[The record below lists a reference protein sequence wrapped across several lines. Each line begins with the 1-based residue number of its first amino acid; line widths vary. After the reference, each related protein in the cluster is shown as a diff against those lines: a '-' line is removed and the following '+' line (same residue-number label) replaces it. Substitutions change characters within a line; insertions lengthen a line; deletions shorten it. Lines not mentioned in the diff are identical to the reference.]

1 MGIGDALGKLGDLN
15 KLRQQAMQM
24 QKNLAVQ
31 QVVVEENGVKV
42 VMSGDQRILSLEIQG
57 LSNQVLNDVLNKA
70 IRKSQELA
78 AKELMNVSGGM
89 DRFAGAL
96 SALKKDTVECSR
108 CHNIAENDPCDI
120 CSDPGRDKTMIC
132 VVEQPLDVVALE
144 RGNGYRGGYHVLHGE
159 IDPLH
164 NIGADEIRI
173 RELLV
178 RLRTFDS
185 AAGFGEV
192 KEVILALNPNMEG
205 EATCMYI
212 LRQVKSQDAK
222 VKGTRLAHGVPVGAD
237 IGYAGDRTLSR
248 A

>member
-1 MGIGDALGKLGDLN
+1 MRVARAVNNLIEAFERLPGIGPKTAARLTYYLLH
-15 KLRQQAMQM
+15 
-24 QKNLAVQ
+24 VP
-31 QVVVEENGVKV
+31 
-42 VMSGDQRILSLEIQG
+42 QG
-57 LSNQVLNDVLNKA
+57 
-70 IRKSQELA
+70 EL
-78 AKELMNVSGGM
+78 

-144 RGNGYRGGYHVLHGE
+144 RGNGYRGGYHVLHGV

-164 NIGADEIRI
+164 NIGPDEIRI

-222 VKGTRLAHGVPVGAD
+222 VKVTRLAHGLPVGAD
-237 IGYAGDRTLSR
+237 IEYADDVTLSR
-248 A
+248 ALEGRREY